1 MPRKGAQSQ
10 IEPVNELRVRE
21 VIAAVEVTGNIKKAC
36 AQVGMDRR
44 MLHYFIKLRPDLEAE
59 LRHASE
65 VGKAHLQEELEALVL
80 ERAKAGSD
88 ILLMFM
94 LKKLDP
100 SYRESYHVTTTNQA
114 TNFVIDLGAAS
125 ESHDDA
131 SAPATLDDVKG

>member
-1 MPRKGAQSQ
+1 MPRKGAQRQ
-10 IEPVNELRVRE
+10 IEPVNELRFRE
-21 VIAAVEVTGNIKKAC
+21 VIAAVEVTGNIRKAC
-36 AQVGMDRR
+36 EQLGMDRR
-44 MLHYFIKLRPDLEAE
+44 MLHYFMKLRPDLEAE
-59 LRHASE
+59 LRIAHE

-80 ERAKAGSD
+80 ERARAGSD

-114 TNFVIDLGAAS
+114 TNFIIDLGAAS

-131 SAPATLDDVKG
+131 PAPATLDDVKG

>member
-65 VGKAHLQEELEALVL
+65 IGKAHLQEELEALVL

-100 SYRESYHVTTTNQA
+100 SYRESYHVTTSNAPT
-114 TNFVIDLGAAS
+114 TYSIDLGLPDDTPQLKDA
-125 ESHDDA
+125 ESGEI
-131 SAPATLDDVKG
+131 LG

>member
-100 SYRESYHVTTTNQA
+100 SYRESYSVTTSSTP
-114 TNFVIDLGAAS
+114 TTYTIDLGLPDDTPQLKDA
-125 ESHDDA
+125 ESGEV
-131 SAPATLDDVKG
+131 LE

>member
-36 AQVGMDRR
+36 AQLGMDRR

-80 ERAKAGSD
+80 ERARAGSD

-100 SYRESYHVTTTNQA
+100 SYRESYSVTTSSAPT
-114 TNFVIDLGAAS
+114 TYTIDLGLPDDTPQLKDA
-125 ESHDDA
+125 ESGEV
-131 SAPATLDDVKG
+131 LER

>member
-1 MPRKGAQSQ
+1 MPRKGAQNQ

-36 AQVGMDRR
+36 AQLGMDRR

-100 SYRESYHVTTTNQA
+100 SYRESYHVTTSSAPT
-114 TNFVIDLGAAS
+114 TYTIDLGLPDDTPQLKDA
-125 ESHDDA
+125 ESGEV
-131 SAPATLDDVKG
+131 LDG